1 MAFCGDVAVI
11 LVSQQKCL
19 LSNMAA
25 SDMCFPPFPQPKEDS
40 ASDVFQSW
48 TATESELLPY
58 LTNLL
63 TTTFAFFKYL

>member
-1 MAFCGDVAVI
+1 MAFCGDVTVI
-11 LVSQQKCL
+11 LVSQQKCS

-25 SDMCFPPFPQPKEDS
+25 SDMCFLPFPQQKEDT

-58 LTNLL
+58 
-63 TTTFAFFKYL
+63 